1 MSGRPNTEQQGV
13 VVVTP
18 EQDARLVKAIGV
30 LMAKQAAIRA
40 GVPPAELNSYD
51 WLVHVDPVREE
62 PQQQRLAGA

>member
-40 GVPPAELNSYD
+40 GVSPAELDSYD
-51 WLVHVDPVREE
+51 WLVRVDPVREE